1 MPPHPPLKTFII
13 YARLDEAHKQQLVLH
28 LRPLINSRLLSV
40 WHDGNIL
47 PGEDWEKAIK
57 QELQRS
63 DLVLVLVS
71 ANSLNSHFIQTEEL
85 RTALD
90 RLRDG
95 LTRVVPIIV
104 SPCVWKFDPALAGLQ
119 ALPRYE
125 NQGPKPVTDR
135 VWQSADEAWSNAV
148 EYIGEM
154 VLEINAKRGGATESQ
169 EKKPVTQPPQPAKAA
184 TDPADDSAAEAQRAK
199 VAAQRAEEA
208 AQRAKAEAERQRAAL
223 ALEALRANDP
233 FHDLM
238 VPIKGGTFN
247 MGDTFG
253 DGDPEELPVHPVT
266 VPDFLLCKYPVT
278 QAQWRRVMGTNPSKF
293 KGDNLPV
300 ENVSWDD
307 AQAFI
312 QKLNQL
318 TGLKYRL
325 PTEAEWEYA
334 AREGGKKVRFGN
346 GKDIADPVSMNFY
359 SLDELGY
366 KKPYS
371 KAGNYRGQ
379 TTPVGQFS
387 PNALGLYDMAGN
399 CGEWCEDTWHSNYFS
414 APNDA
419 SAWKDKGDDSYGV
432 TRGGGWAWQPS
443 NNRATSRIK
452 RTYTAREGWLS
463 LRLART
469 L

>member
-1 MPPHPPLKTFII
+1 MPQHPPLKTFII

-125 NQGPKPVTDR
+125 NHGPKPVTDR
-135 VWQSADEAWSNAV
+135 VWQSTDEAWSNAV
-148 EYIGEM
+148 EHIGEM
-154 VLEINAKRGGATESQ
+154 VLELNAKRGAAAEPQ
-169 EKKPVTQPPQPAKAA
+169 ENKSADQLPQPAAA
-184 TDPADDSAAEAQRAK
+184 AADLAAEAQRAK
-199 VAAQRAEEA
+199 EA
-208 AQRAKAEAERQRAAL
+208 AQKTKEAL

-253 DGDPEELPVHPVT
+253 DGGPAELPVHPVT

-278 QAQWRRVMGTNPSKF
+278 QAQWRRVMGTDPSRF

-300 ENVSWDD
+300 EQVSWDD
-307 AQAFI
+307 VQDFLK
-312 QKLNQL
+312 KLNQR

-334 AREGGKKVRFGN
+334 ARAVSLPTGEGRGGAKVRFGN
-346 GKDIADPVSMNFY
+346 GKDIADPEEINFDG
-359 SLDELGY
+359 SAAY
-366 KKPYS
+366 KQPYS
-371 KAGNYRGQ
+371 KTGEYRKK
-379 TTPVGQFS
+379 TAPFGQFP
-387 PNALGLYDMAGN
+387 PNALGLYDMSGN
-399 CGEWCEDTWHSNYFS
+399 VWEWCEDLWHDDYLG
-414 APNDA
+414 APDGG
-419 SAWKDKGDDSYGV
+419 SAWVSGEGTSRV
-432 TRGGGWAWQPS
+432 LRGGSWASYPRYC
-443 NNRATSRIK
+443 RAASRHDIGP
-452 RTYTAREGWLS
+452 TYRGDLIGFRVA
-463 LRLART
+463 LAASFQ
-469 L
+469 